1 MGKVM
6 GEEDSRLFPLPIVHR
21 ALNIFT
27 SVFIG
32 IPCAQEPKRRP
43 IWTPYDIATSN
54 KAHIL
59 GMASALRMPY
69 RNDGK
74 REKVGLDKFCS

>member
-6 GEEDSRLFPLPIVHR
+6 EEEDSRLFPLPIVHR

-27 SVFIG
+27 SIFIG
-32 IPCAQEPKRRP
+32 VPCAQEPKRRP
-43 IWTPYDIATSN
+43 IDLIRYCYLQQSSHPRY
-54 KAHIL
+54 
-59 GMASALRMPY
+59 GQCLRMPY